1 MSQSS
6 SIGVLDLEPSLETF
20 HLDVINGMSGS
31 PKTIPC
37 KYLYDERGSQLFDQ
51 ICELDEYYPT
61 RTELSIM
68 RRYAPEMAQLIGT
81 DALLIEFGS
90 GSSLKTRLLLD
101 RIVELSAYVPVDI
114 SLEHLKVSTAS
125 LVSQFPNIDIL
136 PVCADFTTDFDIPS
150 TPRKPKRKIVYF
162 PGSTIGNLDSSLAKQ
177 LLKRIAKICEP
188 DGGLLVGID
197 LKKDI
202 EKLIAAYDDEKGVT
216 AEFNL
221 NLLRRINREL
231 DADFDLGLF
240 EHQAIYNS
248 DYDRIEMH
256 LVSLCEQTVSV
267 GSEAIEFH
275 RDESICTEHSHKYSV
290 DGFAR
295 VAASAGLKLK
305 KSWTNDKTEFAVLFL
320 EFDD

>member
-101 RIVELSAYVPVDI
+101 RIVELSA
-114 SLEHLKVSTAS
+114 
-125 LVSQFPNIDIL
+125 
-136 PVCADFTTDFDIPS
+136 
-150 TPRKPKRKIVYF
+150 
-162 PGSTIGNLDSSLAKQ
+162 
-177 LLKRIAKICEP
+177 
-188 DGGLLVGID
+188 
-197 LKKDI
+197 
-202 EKLIAAYDDEKGVT
+202 
-216 AEFNL
+216 
-221 NLLRRINREL
+221 
-231 DADFDLGLF
+231 
-240 EHQAIYNS
+240 
-248 DYDRIEMH
+248 
-256 LVSLCEQTVSV
+256 
-267 GSEAIEFH
+267 
-275 RDESICTEHSHKYSV
+275 
-290 DGFAR
+290 
-295 VAASAGLKLK
+295 
-305 KSWTNDKTEFAVLFL
+305 
-320 EFDD
+320 